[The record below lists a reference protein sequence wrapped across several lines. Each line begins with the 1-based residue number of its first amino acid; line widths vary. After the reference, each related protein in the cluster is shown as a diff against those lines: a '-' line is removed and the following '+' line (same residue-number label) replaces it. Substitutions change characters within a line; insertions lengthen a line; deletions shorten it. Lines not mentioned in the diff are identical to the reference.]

1 MLIANSESSD
11 IAVELKG
18 LKIEKNTKDS
28 IEGRIGEA
36 ENRVELKNKAGIM
49 NVK

>member
-1 MLIANSESSD
+1 MLVANSESSD
-11 IAVELKG
+11 ITVKLKG

-28 IEGRIGEA
+28 IEGRMGVA